1 MEAKQG
7 DLVQLRK
14 HVFGAGEIGMVLGP
28 HPLGDGCL
36 EILFHDGRRRVH
48 PSNIQKPDGR
58 TRRKL

>member
-1 MEAKQG
+1 
-7 DLVQLRK
+7 
-14 HVFGAGEIGMVLGP
+14 MVLGP